1 MADLKVDTQDFDYS
15 EYDKN
20 CFNRGNGGGGGKMY
34 LAL

>member
-1 MADLKVDTQDFDYS
+1 MADLKVDTKDFDCS

-20 CFNRGNGGGGGKMY
+20 CFYRGNGGGEQMY